1 MRVHIAEACGF
12 CYGVRRAVELASTAE
27 KGTHTLGPIIHNP
40 QLVNSLSARGV
51 SPVDSLQDVAD
62 GSKVLIRSHGVGP
75 HVYEEAEA
83 KHLHVVD
90 ATCPHV
96 KKAQH
101 DARKVINDK

>member
-51 SPVDSLQDVAD
+51 SPVDSLQDVAEFLERKD
-62 GSKVLIRSHGVGP
+62 YRSLPQYIDRALLIPRTS
-75 HVYEEAEA
+75 Y
-83 KHLHVVD
+83 KIYRYR
-90 ATCPHV
+90 TF
-96 KKAQH
+96 KK
-101 DARKVINDK
+101 RKRF